1 MRYPKILASVLSLL
15 FILSLAAAVF
25 PAEFPQRPIRMIIT
39 YSAGGGTDVLGR
51 AFQIPFEKALGGKIV
66 IDCIPGGSTKIG
78 TMEGMKAKPDGHTII
93 LMPEQA
99 WVGFYYSKTYDTK
112 VWEQLTPIGNVTTE
126 PYGFIEVR
134 VESPFKTF
142 ADLSKAAKENPGK
155 LSGAGGGASGI
166 LVNAILGAAGLD
178 TKLVPFAGAGPT
190 KIALLGG
197 HVDFRICQPTEAIAM
212 IRAGKTRGL
221 AISTAER
228 MKDLPDVPTFKEL
241 GISESIILTRS
252 VWGPPNMPPNIVNL
266 ITKAVEKATKDPDF
280 IKIVEDQFLYKV
292 EYRPSNRMIEE
303 LKIFDKK
310 YGPVFAEAYK

>member
-1 MRYPKILASVLSLL
+1 
-15 FILSLAAAVF
+15 
-25 PAEFPQRPIRMIIT
+25 
-39 YSAGGGTDVLGR
+39 
-51 AFQIPFEKALGGKIV
+51 
-66 IDCIPGGSTKIG
+66 
-78 TMEGMKAKPDGHTII
+78 
-93 LMPEQA
+93 MPEQA

-134 VESPFKTF
+134 AESPFKTF

-166 LVNAILGAAGLD
+166 LVNAMLGAAGLD

-221 AISTAER
+221 AISTTER